1 MALSYLKTS
10 NRASFD
16 MTQLVRIATSGNT
29 HRRNPAATYLTTKEK
44 RRA

>member
-16 MTQLVRIATSGNT
+16 MTQLVRITTSANT
-29 HRRNPAATYLTTKEK
+29 RQHNPAGTYLTTKEK